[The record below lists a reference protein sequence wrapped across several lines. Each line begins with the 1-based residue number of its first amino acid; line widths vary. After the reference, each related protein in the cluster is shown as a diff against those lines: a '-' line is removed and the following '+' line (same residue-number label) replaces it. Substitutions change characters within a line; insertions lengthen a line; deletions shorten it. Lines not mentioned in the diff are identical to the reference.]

1 MGSVADPEPDSK
13 ESQTFGRNQIR
24 IWKRDDMNM
33 PVGKNI
39 KVVLTKNICKL
50 DSVYSRYMTDRVG
63 IRIRIMFDPDPDS
76 NRRYGY

>member
-1 MGSVADPEPDSK
+1 MGSIADPEPDS
-13 ESQTFGRNQIR
+13 EEFQTFGRNQIR
-24 IWKRDDMNM
+24 IWKWDDMNM

-39 KVVLTKNICKL
+39 SNFDEKYICKL

-63 IRIRIMFDPDPDS
+63 IRIRIMFDPDS